1 MLDRIF
7 SPGQADRAGAGNF
20 QYFVILQHIQHGIDV
35 VFPAGEAEN
44 EGLFVNVY
52 DFGVEQFC
60 QIAEL
65 NPVLGRDVPDFD
77 QGQVVADK
85 GLVVEDP
92 LINFIHC
99 VNFIA

>member
-1 MLDRIF
+1 VLNRIF

-44 EGLFVNVY
+44 KGLFVHVY
-52 DFGVEQFC
+52 NFGVEQFC

-65 NPVLGRDVPDFD
+65 NPVFRRDVPDFD
-77 QGQVVADK
+77 QGQIVADE
-85 GLVVEDP
+85 GFVVENDDFDD
-92 LINFIHC
+92 ID
-99 VNFIA
+99 